1 MRVLV
6 TGAAGYV
13 GYAVGRRLVD
23 AGHDVIGL
31 VRRPAQARHLP
42 QDVVPVVADLLDCG
56 NLRAAVM
63 IVARHELGGPLDGV
77 CHLAGLAR
85 VRESFADPLS
95 YFAANVHGTVN
106 LLRCLPAAARVVFG
120 STGTVY
126 GTPNEQ
132 PITEAQPPAPTSPYA
147 ASKLAAEEALR
158 YHVRTNPAGAI
169 VLRTF
174 NVAGSIDRRP
184 DPDRTRLVGRALDVA
199 AGRQAHLT
207 INGDGTA
214 VREYVHVDD
223 LAGAYV
229 LALDA
234 AGDGAHRVFNVGSGI
249 GASVR
254 DVVAMVAEVT
264 GRPVPTVRAGG
275 TVGAPPTPEPP
286 LLVADSSAIRDTLGW
301 TPKRSDLRQ
310 IIADAWAARR
320 PPPAAAPI
328 PPGPVPDVDT

>member
-23 AGHDVIGL
+23 AGHDVVGL
-31 VRRPAQARHLP
+31 VRRPTQTRQLP
-42 QDVVPVVADLLDCG
+42 HEVVPVVADLLDYG
-56 NLRAAVM
+56 NLRAAVT
-63 IVARHELGGPLDGV
+63 IVARRELGGPLDGV

-85 VRESFADPLS
+85 VRESFAEPLS

-106 LLRCLPAAARVVFG
+106 LLRCLPAACRVVLG

-126 GTPNEQ
+126 GTPDAQ
-132 PITEAQPPAPTSPYA
+132 PITEAQFPAPTSPYA

-158 YHVRTNPAGAI
+158 YHVGANPAGAV

-174 NVAGSIDRRP
+174 NVAGSVDLRP
-184 DPDRTRLVGRALDVA
+184 DPDRTRLVGRALEVA
-199 AGRQAHLT
+199 AGRLPHLT

-214 VREYVHVDD
+214 VREYLHVDD

-234 AGDGAHRVFNVGSGI
+234 AGDGAHRVFNVGSGV

-264 GRPVPTVRAGG
+264 GRGVPTVS
-275 TVGAPPTPEPP
+275 APPMPEPP
-286 LLVADSSAIRDTLGW
+286 LLVADSSAIRDLLGW

-310 IIADAWAARR
+310 IIADAWAAWHPRADGG
-320 PPPAAAPI
+320 PDA
-328 PPGPVPDVDT
+328 PGPVSDVDT

>member
-23 AGHDVIGL
+23 AGHDVVGL
-31 VRRPAQARHLP
+31 VRRPAQTGQLP
-42 QDVVPVVADLLDCG
+42 GDVVPIVADLLDYG
-56 NLRAAVM
+56 NLRAAVTT
-63 IVARHELGGPLDGV
+63 VARRELGGPLEGV

-85 VRESFADPLS
+85 VRESFAQPLS

-106 LLRCLPAAARVVFG
+106 LLRCLPAAASVVLG
-120 STGTVY
+120 SSGAVY
-126 GTPNEQ
+126 GAPDVH
-132 PITEAQPPAPTSPYA
+132 PITEAQPPAPASPYA

-158 YHVRTNPAGAI
+158 YHVRANPAGGV

-174 NVAGSIDRRP
+174 NVAGSVESRP
-184 DPDRTRLVGRALDVA
+184 DPDQTRLVARALEVA
-199 AGRQAHLT
+199 AGRLPHLT

-229 LALDA
+229 LAFDA
-234 AGDGAHRVFNVGSGI
+234 AKAGGHRVFNVGSGM

-264 GRPVPTVRAGG
+264 GRPVPTVSA
-275 TVGAPPTPEPP
+275 APTPEPP
-286 LLVADSSAIRDTLGW
+286 LLVADSSAIRGELGW

-310 IIADAWAARR
+310 IIADAWAARHPR
-320 PPPAAAPI
+320 VGGDRDS
-328 PPGPVPDVDT
+328 PGTGFGR